1 MINIRCGNCEKLFS
15 IEKQILDDEI
25 SPRAVCPYCNTHLK
39 IGVDKTKTC
48 NGLCSSNMAVEAR
61 AVDKV
66 YKLGKAE
73 YHALKDINLNIEKG
87 EFISIMGPSGCGK
100 STLLNLIG
108 CLDTATAGRLRIG
121 GNDVSA
127 MNENELARLRS
138 HTIGFIFQTFN
149 LIPRTSALKNV
160 ELAMIF
166 AGVPRE
172 TRRKRARMLLEKVG
186 LGDRMWHA
194 PNELSGGERQ
204 RISIARA
211 LSNNPSMILADEPTG
226 NLDSKRG
233 TEIMEIIRG
242 LKEREGKTVIMVTH
256 DKDIARYADRIYHM
270 KDGAISEVE
279 SVLGRGDS

>member
-1 MINIRCGNCEKLFS
+1 
-15 IEKQILDDEI
+15 
-25 SPRAVCPYCNTHLK
+25 
-39 IGVDKTKTC
+39 
-48 NGLCSSNMAVEAR
+48 MAVEAR